1 MFTIPRPAA
10 RLAAHLAARL
20 TAGALAAALALCLAL
35 PASAQPDAAQSATIP
50 SETAA
55 PAASAPP
62 PAKPALWKVADED
75 TTIYLFG
82 TVHILPAGLD
92 WFTGEVAD
100 AFARSGE
107 LVTEIA
113 GNDPVEMQA
122 LVMDKAVL
130 GDDETLRALLPEADR
145 AAYEKALAQ
154 LGVPPEAFDRF
165 ELWYA
170 AIGISTL
177 PLMQEGF
184 KGENGVEDILQA
196 RAAARNVP
204 QTALETA
211 KYQLELFDS
220 LPLDVQ
226 RRYLVE
232 IVGQLPRI
240 RSDLKAMVEAWRTGD
255 AEELAR
261 LMNAEETDP
270 VLVERL
276 LVSRNKTWAK
286 WVSERLDRPGTV
298 FMAVGAGHL
307 AGVGSLQEQLAA
319 DGIAS
324 ERVQ

>member
-35 PASAQPDAAQSATIP
+35 PAGAQTAAAQPATIP